1 MHIIPWYRAGMWI
14 GVVGGTFITYFVMTH
29 VWSMGPWEAVV
40 AEENFQSKI
49 QHVVNSPDG
58 RWTAYLI
65 LERGMDT
72 THSYELYVQ
81 RSGDSATRR
90 YIGEASSMG
99 APNGVDLRWSADSG
113 TVTAYVDAKAISALV
128 SGMKH

>member
-1 MHIIPWYRAGMWI
+1 MLRI
-14 GVVGGTFITYFVMTH
+14 GVIAGAALTYVLMNY
-29 VWSMGPWEAVV
+29 VWSMRPWEAAV
-40 AEENFQSKI
+40 AEDNFQSKV
-49 QHVVNSPDG
+49 QRALNSPDG

-65 LERGMDT
+65 LDRGMDS

-81 RSGDSATRR
+81 RSGDSASRR

-113 TVTAYVDAKAISALV
+113 TVSGYVDAKAISALV
-128 SGMKH
+128 SGMKN